1 MVSEKEK
8 FLANILKG
16 FDFFSLLL
24 AFPIAY
30 FLDEYIRVIAQ
41 LNIKAY
47 ATSATIPGFLHYAA
61 NYWTLFI
68 GFPIIWVTIFVI
80 YGIYEGYR
88 TRPFKKTIWLIIVS
102 GLWATLA
109 SGNFVFL
116 LKLEM
121 TSRLF
126 FAVYAAT
133 AYVLI
138 FLEKWAI
145 LRILDNAHA
154 KGYNQENLLIVGTG
168 QRALEFIEA
177 VKQHSN
183 WGLRVVGLIDDD
195 HDLYGKKISGYR
207 VVGRIKDIPFIINQ
221 IVIDRVIFVV
231 PRHWLPLIEEA
242 ILACEE
248 VGINTALSLDFY
260 NLTLAQ
266 TKQTDFNGFPLL
278 EFKMFRAQE
287 WQLFLK
293 RLLDIVISAV
303 SLILLSPLMLV
314 TAFLIKVTSKG
325 PVLFKQTRC
334 GLKGRKFTLYKFRS
348 MVMDAENMKDS
359 LQEVNEMDGPVFKM
373 KRDPRITAVGAFI
386 RKTSIDEYPQL
397 INVLKGDMSIVGP
410 RPPIVN
416 EVENYEIWQRRRL
429 SLKPGITCIWQV
441 SGRNKLTFDQ
451 WMKMD
456 MEYIDNWS
464 LLLDI
469 KIMLKTFFVVL
480 AGYGA
485 E

>member
-1 MVSEKEK
+1 MVSEKER

-30 FLDEYIRVIAQ
+30 FLDEFIRDIAQ
-41 LNIKAY
+41 LSIKAY
-47 ATSATIPGFLHYAA
+47 ATSPTIPGFLNYASK
-61 NYWTLFI
+61 YWTLFV

-88 TRPFKKTIWLIIVS
+88 TRPFKKTIWLIIIS

-116 LKLEM
+116 MKLEM

-133 AYVLI
+133 AYILI
-138 FLEKWAI
+138 MMEKWV
-145 LRILDNAHA
+145 LFKVLDNAHS

-168 QRALEFIEA
+168 QRALEFIKA
-177 VKQHSN
+177 VNQHAN
-183 WGLRVVGLIDDD
+183 WGLKIVGLIDDD

-260 NLTLAQ
+260 NLALAQ

-278 EFKMFRAQE
+278 EFKTFHAKE
-287 WQLFLK
+287 WQLFIK
-293 RLLDIVISAV
+293 RVMDIVISGIALTLFSPIMLLT
-303 SLILLSPLMLV
+303 SLI
-314 TAFLIKVTSKG
+314 IKGTSKG
-325 PVLFKQTRC
+325 PVFFKQTRC
-334 GLKGRKFTLYKFRS
+334 GLKGRKFILYKFRS
-348 MVMDAENMKDS
+348 MVMDAEEMKES
-359 LQEVNEMDGPVFKM
+359 LKEENEMDGPVFKM
-373 KRDPRITAVGAFI
+373 KRDPRITSIGAFI
-386 RKTSIDEYPQL
+386 RKTSVDEFPQL

-441 SGRNKLTFDQ
+441 SGRNKLSFDQ

-456 MEYIDNWS
+456 MEYIHNWS
-464 LLLDI
+464 LLLDL
-469 KIMLKTFFVVL
+469 KIMFKTFFVVSC
-480 AGYGA
+480 YK
-485 E
+485 EK

>member
-16 FDFFSLLL
+16 FDFFALLS

-30 FLDEYIRVIAQ
+30 FLDEFIREIAQ

-47 ATSATIPGFLHYAA
+47 ATSATFSGFLHYAS
-61 NYWTLFI
+61 NYWTMFI

-88 TRPFKKTIWLIIVS
+88 TRPLKKTIWLVVVS

-126 FAVYAAT
+126 FVVYATT
-133 AYVLI
+133 AYLLI
-138 FLEKWAI
+138 FLEKWA
-145 LRILDNAHA
+145 LFKILDNAHS

-168 QRALEFIEA
+168 PRALEFIEA
-177 VKQHSN
+177 VKQHGN
-183 WGLRVVGLIDDD
+183 WGLRIVGLIDND
-195 HDLYGKKISGYR
+195 HNLYGKKISGYR
-207 VVGRIKDIPFIINQ
+207 VVGRINDIPFIINQ

-231 PRHWLPLIEEA
+231 PRHWLPLIEEPL
-242 ILACEE
+242 LACEE

-260 NLTLAQ
+260 NLTFAQ

-278 EFKMFRAQE
+278 EFKTFRAQE
-287 WQLFLK
+287 WQLFIK
-293 RLLDIVISAV
+293 RVLDIVISAV
-303 SLILLSPLMLV
+303 ALFLLSPLMLV
-314 TAFLIKVTSKG
+314 TSFLIKVTSKG
-325 PVLFKQTRC
+325 PVFFKQTRC

-348 MVMDAENMKDS
+348 MVVDAEKMKAR
-359 LQEVNEMDGPVFKM
+359 LKENNEMDGPVFKM
-373 KRDPRITAVGAFI
+373 KRDPRITSVGAFI

-410 RPPIVN
+410 RPPLVD

-456 MEYIDNWS
+456 MEYIDKWS
-464 LLLDI
+464 LFLDI
-469 KIMLKTFFVVL
+469 KIMFKTFFVVI